1 MEKGYIYLKDD
12 FMKNLILSEYERAF
26 KRKKTIIGLLI
37 VCFVLAFECVFLYAM
52 DGVSFYDAEHAV
64 KLNSINTAPFFLREL
79 GIFLYFVLIPMFVVD
94 SFNGEYSSGAL
105 RLVLIRPQNRIKVL
119 LAKWFVQVSIF
130 LGIMIFTWVVATVF
144 GILCM
149 PHVEET
155 TFYQTGVM
163 NPFSGLLYTL
173 VFYGIAF
180 CIIIAVIGLCSLI
193 SMIMPNTIFA
203 YAGTVVTL
211 VGSLY
216 IHDVFDYF
224 LTTDSIFKV
233 LGEPQAAFFISLFLI
248 ISISSMINIGIWKM
262 KQWMG

>member
-1 MEKGYIYLKDD
+1 
-12 FMKNLILSEYERAF
+12 MKNLLISEYERTF
-26 KRKKTIIGLLI
+26 KRKKTMIGLLI
-37 VCFVLAFECVFLYAM
+37 FIFVLAFECFFLYAM
-52 DGVSFYDAEHAV
+52 GGMSFYNPEHAV
-64 KLNSINTAPFFLREL
+64 QLNSINTAPFFLREL
-79 GIFLYFVLIPMFVVD
+79 GIFMYFVLIPMFVVD

-105 RLVLIRPQNRIKVL
+105 RLILIRPQNRIKVL
-119 LAKWFVQVSIF
+119 LAKWFVQISIF
-130 LGIMIFTWVVATVF
+130 LGMMIFTWVVATVF

-163 NPFSGLLYTL
+163 NPFTGALYTL
-173 VFYGIAF
+173 GFYGIAF
-180 CIIIAVIGLCSLI
+180 VIIIAVIGLCSLI
-193 SMIMPNTIFA
+193 SMIMPNPILA

-233 LGEPQAAFFISLFLI
+233 LGESQSPFYVSLLFIIL
-248 ISISSMINIGIWKM
+248 ISSMMNIGIWKK